1 MIRRRKTNRIFSV
14 SAVLTLS
21 LINIFFLR
29 TGCAT
34 NRDSVDHTAVQ
45 QTAVQTVK
53 PDFISLTPEEL
64 DWIEK
69 HPVFRVGAFS
79 LPPYMIHNH
88 QGPPAGYMPDLLR
101 TLSARIGL
109 TPDFLWFDQLS
120 EVLKQ
125 AELGNLEA
133 AMGMIR
139 TEERARL
146 FTFSAETMPLNM
158 AIFARADN
166 DAIHDLASLQGK
178 RLASY
183 TGYALQKVMQEQ
195 IPGVSFVMAEDAVN
209 MLQLVVRGQADAA
222 IQELHSGR
230 YILRNYY
237 LNNLEVK
244 DYVQFRGFEQL
255 RGHSYLVC
263 QDVPLLQSLL
273 DKVYLSLTEE
283 DKQDIWKKWLGNS
296 DIPQPTFTPEEEQWL
311 TAHPVIPF
319 TFDPVWA
326 PVEFAD
332 DNDHP
337 QGISSDYLHSL
348 EKVLRVRF
356 KPVPADSWKQAQQLI
371 KNGQALLLPALVET
385 RERQKDL
392 FFTSSYLS
400 LPVAIF
406 SAANVAYLGDLKALD
421 GKKVAVVEGYA
432 IQEWMLQNHPQFD
445 LLLAETT
452 TQALHMVAKGKAFA
466 FVGALLPT
474 SYYIGQSSLTQIR
487 VVGETP
493 YTYNL
498 RLAVPKN
505 EPILRAILEKGLS
518 AVSKPERDAIYH
530 RWISV
535 QYTHRVDYH
544 LLLTIVAVAGLIL
557 FLFSCWTLHMIKEV
571 RRRRRIEEALREKEY
586 LLSSIIE
593 FFPEA
598 VLIIDRQGV
607 VLAWNKAMEQLTGVP
622 AEEMLGKGD
631 YAYAVPFYG
640 KPKPILI
647 NYAGRPTLELSS
659 LYGNIYVDGDKITAE
674 NSHVGLQGRP
684 ACLLGNASV
693 LRDTQG
699 KIVAAIESIRDVTA
713 DRRREIELRRARDAA
728 ESAAKAKSEFLAT
741 MSHEIRTPM
750 NAIINLT
757 RLLLETRLNQNQ
769 RKYAE
774 ISMNSSELLLS
785 LINDILDFSKIEA
798 GKLELER
805 TVFDL
810 RDLLETVI
818 KPMRIKS
825 EEKGLYLNL
834 EISADIHPFLRGDSV
849 RLQQV
854 LINFL
859 NNAIKFTERGGV
871 TVRIAAQKEDNERLQ
886 LKMSVHDTGIG
897 IPAERMDRLFH
908 SFSQA
913 DASTSRKYGGT
924 GLGLAICRRLS
935 ELMDGEVGV
944 TSEQG
949 KGSTFWCTVSI
960 QKASKETFISTQEKT
975 GCHNFLPAASDLL
988 LVEDNKV
995 NQYVALSI
1003 LKKIDLDADVAEN
1016 GVQALEMLRKK
1027 KYDLVLMDIQMP
1039 EMDGFEATRY
1049 IRNPNSGVLR
1059 PDVPIIAM
1067 TADAT
1072 KEDRDKCFAAGMNDY
1087 VPKPVNREQLFAVLQ
1102 QQLSQEQT
1110 KIPRKTKKCPAEEDR
1125 EQESSPDISLDPL
1138 PIFDLAALVER
1149 MGGYDEGID
1158 EFMHQLPV
1166 FLSEDI
1172 KELQSVLDEKDLKG
1186 ILSSAHKIK
1195 GMCANASA
1203 ERVREAAYRMESAA
1217 RKGDL
1222 DAVRSLFSLLEQEE
1236 KRLREYLAPQSD
1248 PSSEQ

>member
-1 MIRRRKTNRIFSV
+1 MF
-14 SAVLTLS
+14 LS
-21 LINIFFLR
+21 FINIFFIR
-29 TGCAT
+29 TGSAT
-34 NRDSVDHTAVQ
+34 AREFVE
-45 QTAVQTVK
+45 QTATQAVK
-53 PDFISLTPEEL
+53 PDLIGLTAEEL
-64 DWIEK
+64 DWIEQ
-69 HPVFRVGAFS
+69 HPVFRVGAFF
-79 LPPYMIHNH
+79 LPPYIIQNH
-88 QGPPAGYMPDLLR
+88 QGPPVGYMPDLLR
-101 TLSARIGL
+101 TLSERVGL
-109 TPDFLWFDQLS
+109 TPEFVWFDQLS
-120 EVLKQ
+120 KVLKQ
-125 AELGNLEA
+125 VEQGNLEA
-133 AMGMIR
+133 AMGMAR
-139 TEERARL
+139 TEERSRL

-158 AIFARADN
+158 AIFARVDN
-166 DAIHDLASLQGK
+166 DAVHDLASLQGK

-183 TGYALQKVMQEQ
+183 TGYALQKIMREQ
-195 IPGVSFVMAEDAVN
+195 ILGASFVMAEDAIN

-230 YILRNYY
+230 YMLRNYY

-244 DYVQFRGFEQL
+244 DYVQFKKLEKLQ
-255 RGHSYLVC
+255 GHSYLVRR
-263 QDVPLLQSLL
+263 DLPFLQSIL
-273 DKVYLSLTEE
+273 DKAYLSLSEE
-283 DKQDIWKKWLGNS
+283 EKQEIWEKWLGSGSS
-296 DIPQPTFTPEEEQWL
+296 DIARPVFTPEEEQWL
-311 TAHPVIPF
+311 AAHPTIPF
-319 TFDPVWA
+319 TFDPAWA

-332 DNDHP
+332 DKGHP
-337 QGISSDYLHSL
+337 QGISGDYLHSL

-356 KPVPADSWKQAQQLI
+356 KPIPADSWQQAQQFVRD
-371 KNGQALLLPALVET
+371 KRALLLPALAET
-385 RERQKDL
+385 PERQKDFL
-392 FFTSSYLS
+392 FTSSYLS

-406 SAANVAYLGDLKALD
+406 SAANVAYLGDLESLN
-421 GKKVAVVEGYA
+421 GKKVVVAEGYA
-432 IQEWMLQNHPQFD
+432 VQEWLLRDHPQLD
-445 LLLAETT
+445 LVSAETI
-452 TQALHMVAKGKAFA
+452 TQGLHIVAKGEAFA

-474 SYYIGQSSLTQIR
+474 SYYIGETGLTQVR
-487 VVGETP
+487 VAGETP

-498 RLAVPKN
+498 RLAVPEN
-505 EPILRAILEKGLS
+505 EPILRNILEKGLS
-518 AVSKPERDAIYH
+518 ALSKPERDAVYH

-535 QYTHRVDYH
+535 QYTHRVDYD
-544 LLLTIVAVAGLIL
+544 LLFTVVAAAGIIFLL
-557 FLFSCWTLHMIKEV
+557 FGCWTWSMIKEV
-571 RRRRRIEEALREKEY
+571 RLRRRTEEALREKEH
-586 LLSSIIE
+586 LLSDIIE

-598 VLIIDRQGV
+598 VLIIDRKGI
-607 VLAWNKAMEQLTGVP
+607 VLAWNKAMEELTGVA
-622 AEEMLGKGD
+622 AEDMLGKGD

-640 KPKPILI
+640 KPRPILI
-647 NYAGRPTLELSS
+647 NMAGRSVSELEAP
-659 LYGNIYVDGDKITAE
+659 YDQVRREGDRITAE
-674 NSHVGLQGRP
+674 NSSVSMHGR
-684 ACLLGNASV
+684 AVCLHGNASV
-693 LRDTQG
+693 LRDTHG

-713 DRRREIELRRARDAA
+713 DRKREIELRRARDAA

-757 RLLLETRLNQNQ
+757 RLLLETRLNRQQ

-810 RDLLETVI
+810 RDLMETVI
-818 KPMRIKS
+818 RPMRLRA
-825 EEKGLYLNL
+825 EDKGLYLHL
-834 EISADIHPFLRGDSV
+834 EISPDIHPFLMGDPV
-849 RLQQV
+849 RLQQI
-854 LINFL
+854 LLNFL
-859 NNAIKFTERGGV
+859 NNAVKFTERGGV
-871 TVRIAAQKEDNERLQ
+871 TVRIAAQEEDDERLQ

-935 ELMDGEVGV
+935 KLMDGEVGV

-949 KGSTFWCTVSI
+949 RGSTFRCTVSVR
-960 QKASKETFISTQEKT
+960 KASRDAFITTKEQT
-975 GCHNFLPAASDLL
+975 GFHNFLPAAPDLL

-1003 LKKIDLDADVAEN
+1003 LKKIDLVADVAEN

-1027 KYDLVLMDIQMP
+1027 AYDLVLMDIQMP

-1049 IRNPNSGVLR
+1049 IRNPDSGVLR

-1087 VPKPVNREQLFAVLQ
+1087 IPKPVNREHLFSVLQ
-1102 QQLSQEQT
+1102 QQLSREQT
-1110 KIPRKTKKCPAEEDR
+1110 NIPMKTKECPAEEAQQKIPKEEDGK
-1125 EQESSPDISLDPL
+1125 QESLPDISLDHL
-1138 PIFDLAALVER
+1138 PIFDRADLVER

-1166 FLSEDI
+1166 FLAQDI
-1172 KELQSVLDEKDLKG
+1172 KELKSVMDKALDKEDLEG
-1186 ILSSAHKIK
+1186 ILSGAHKIK

-1217 RKGDL
+1217 REGDL
-1222 DAVRSLFSLLEQEE
+1222 DTVRSLFSLLEQEE
-1236 KRLREYLAPQSD
+1236 KRLREYLVPQND
-1248 PSSEQ
+1248 R